1 VARCRNREIDK
12 HFRRN
17 LIPAFPFCCDKH
29 SVKISDK
36 WPGKEWEEE
45 WSAGIAGRSHGS
57 TNRWETWGYVRVCA
71 SSVEIQDRRG
81 STLSLRGE
89 EIREPMGGKD
99 NTTSLVTSRQAL
111 FHWAPDALYNAIPA
125 PPPAPENRI
134 PSGRQQRSRRLF
146 HFTARSRALSFA
158 VRLIHISAS
167 FSDLLSGITLR
178 IQEIWTSFPTA
189 SAGRIKTY

>member
-1 VARCRNREIDK
+1 
-12 HFRRN
+12 

-146 HFTARSRALSFA
+146 HSTARSRALSFA
-158 VRLIHISAS
+158 VRLIHISPRRFQICFPALHCE
-167 FSDLLSGITLR
+167 FKKFGHHFR
-178 IQEIWTSFPTA
+178 QHPQEESKLINKE
-189 SAGRIKTY
+189 IKFKR